1 MTSNT
6 RFESREEI
14 VISVRLH
21 VIIGIISA
29 VTLLNFGILALTIWT
44 VKSNLETVW
53 ETRTLSLENKM

>member
-21 VIIGIISA
+21 VIIAIISA

>member
-14 VISVRLH
+14 VISVQLH
-21 VIIGIISA
+21 VIIAIISA